1 MRRSKNF
8 QRLMVLTVPL
18 VWGAHEAV
26 TSTVQTLELRQAPK
40 FSLGR
45 IFKEQ
50 RDFQL
55 SIIIFNN
62 VSFLA
67 RNDGPQLLE
76 LLQSIL
82 NIHLYTLTHKKSI
95 STVYILALMAF
106 LFLVV

>member
-1 MRRSKNF
+1 MRRSKNL
-8 QRLMVLTVPL
+8 QRLMVLTVPH
-18 VWGAHEAV
+18 VWGAQEAV
-26 TSTVQTLELRQAPK
+26 TRTEQPLSELRQAPK
-40 FSLGR
+40 LSLDR

-76 LLQSIL
+76 LLQSI
-82 NIHLYTLTHKKSI
+82 
-95 STVYILALMAF
+95 
-106 LFLVV
+106 

>member
-8 QRLMVLTVPL
+8 QRLMVLTVPH

-26 TSTVQTLELRQAPK
+26 TSTVQPLLELRQAPK

-62 VSFLA
+62 VSFLP

-76 LLQSIL
+76 LLQSI
-82 NIHLYTLTHKKSI
+82 
-95 STVYILALMAF
+95 
-106 LFLVV
+106 

>member
-55 SIIIFNN
+55 SVIIFNN

>member
-1 MRRSKNF
+1 
-8 QRLMVLTVPL
+8 MVLTVSH
-18 VWGAHEAV
+18 VWGAQEAV
-26 TSTVQTLELRQAPK
+26 TRTEQPLSELRQAPK
-40 FSLGR
+40 FFLGR

-76 LLQSIL
+76 LLQSI
-82 NIHLYTLTHKKSI
+82 
-95 STVYILALMAF
+95 
-106 LFLVV
+106 

>member
-1 MRRSKNF
+1 
-8 QRLMVLTVPL
+8 MVLTVSH
-18 VWGAHEAV
+18 VWGAQEAV
-26 TSTVQTLELRQAPK
+26 TRTEQPLSELRQAPK
-40 FSLGR
+40 FSLGS

-76 LLQSIL
+76 LLQSI
-82 NIHLYTLTHKKSI
+82 
-95 STVYILALMAF
+95 
-106 LFLVV
+106 